1 VERADVQGLMLFAYK
16 QHPRS
21 RFFLLKFGAGQPREW
36 LRRVLTD
43 VTSGE
48 EEKQGQYRFNVAFSA
63 RGLSA
68 LGLNEDDL
76 ATFQR
81 EFVQGMAHPE
91 RSNVLGD
98 RYTDDPKNWQW
109 GNGAEPVDAVAMLYA
124 RTDEELLERS
134 AELEKSFDKFG
145 VAHRAED
152 VALPEDGR
160 EHFGFADGLA
170 QPYIRGSGR
179 KRQPGD
185 VKIAT
190 GELVLG
196 YANAYGLITSVPNAK
211 RRRGTREHPFPI
223 AGTDRVSFGHNGT
236 YLVIRKLQQ
245 DVAAFWQ
252 YCWAA
257 AVAEQAPDV
266 AERAKLIA
274 ARMIGRWPNGVPL
287 VEAPDAERPPAAG
300 LNDFRFRQSDPDG
313 LRCPFGA
320 HIRRSNPR
328 DMFGDSAKE
337 GLRDANL
344 HRIVRRGRAY
354 GPKLAGS
361 VPQVDD
367 GTERGLFF
375 IALNANLRRQFEF
388 IQQTWINSC
397 KFAGLS
403 AERDPLIGKEAFDF
417 DDQPVPRLFTAQA
430 RPVRQ
435 RYEGLPKVVKVRGG
449 EYFFLPGL
457 RALNFLC
464 DGSD

>member
-1 VERADVQGLMLFAYK
+1 MERADVQGLMLFAYK

-21 RFFLLKFGAGQPREW
+21 RFYLLNFAGGQPREW

-48 EEKQGQYRFNVAFSA
+48 ENREGRYRFNLAFSA
-63 RGLSA
+63 RGLAA
-68 LGLNEDDL
+68 LGLDEEDL
-76 ATFQR
+76 GTFQR

-98 RYTDDPKNWQW
+98 RYSDDPERWQW
-109 GNGAEPVDAVAMLYA
+109 GNGKQPVDAVAMLYA
-124 RTDEELLERS
+124 RSDEELSER
-134 AELEKSFDKFG
+134 ALELESGFEKFG
-145 VAHRAED
+145 IGQRAED
-152 VALPEDGR
+152 VGLADDGR

-170 QPYIRGSGR
+170 QPYVRGSGR
-179 KRQPGD
+179 RRQPGD

-196 YANAYGLITSVPNAK
+196 YPNAYGLVTSVPSAK
-211 RRRGTREHPFPI
+211 RRRGTRAHPELLP
-223 AGTDRVSFGHNGT
+223 GLERVSFGRNGT
-236 YLVIRKLQQ
+236 YLVLRKLEQ
-245 DVAAFWQ
+245 DVASFWR
-252 YCWAA
+252 YCWEAA
-257 AVAEQAPDV
+257 QAEQAPDV

-287 VEAPDAERPPAAG
+287 IEAPDAERAPTAG
-300 LNDFRFRQSDPDG
+300 LNDFGFRERDPDG

-320 HIRRSNPR
+320 HIRRANPR
-328 DMFGDSAKE
+328 DMFGADAKE
-337 GLRDANL
+337 GVHDANL
-344 HRIVRRGRAY
+344 HRIVRRGRGY
-354 GPKLAGS
+354 GPTLTGS
-361 VPQVDD
+361 MPTVSD
-367 GTERGLFF
+367 GAERGLYFV
-375 IALNANLRRQFEF
+375 ALNANLRRQFEF
-388 IQQTWINSC
+388 VQQTWVNSC

-403 AERDPLIGKEAFDF
+403 AERDPLIGKEALDF
-417 DDQPVPRLFTAQA
+417 DDQPVPRVFSVPA

-435 RYEGLPKVVKVRGG
+435 RYEGLPKVVQVRGG